1 MKSITKKELERLQE
15 LNTKFG
21 GLKNQLGDLA
31 LQKDVVLKE
40 INTVRTDFTSLEKK
54 LIKKYGEDSVIN
66 LQTGE
71 IKEKEKE

>member
-40 INTVRTDFTSLEKK
+40 INTVRTDFIT
-54 LIKKYGEDSVIN
+54 IVMD
-66 LQTGE
+66 
-71 IKEKEKE
+71 

>member
-1 MKSITKKELERLQE
+1 
-15 LNTKFG
+15 
-21 GLKNQLGDLA
+21 
-31 LQKDVVLKE
+31 VLKE

-71 IKEKEKE
+71 IKEKE

>member
-15 LNTKFG
+15 LNTNFG

-71 IKEKEKE
+71 IKEKE